1 MTQTFTLL
9 SLLCSLYLNGT
20 CAVMNKATPY
30 NAPFIHG
37 SDALSVAKLRSL
49 HQDKIANA
57 LMNKSNDATM
67 NCHRHLCTAP
77 LHNAKLQNTSQRTNK
92 RLFAFCLLTKQKA
105 SIIPEAH
112 PRHIKNK
119 PTIIPPLYRERGA
132 NVSKNINLSQKTHFL
147 WRGIT

>member
-20 CAVMNKATPY
+20 CAVINKATPC

-67 NCHRHLCTAP
+67 NCYRHLCTAP

-92 RLFAFCLLTKQKA
+92 RLFAFVFWQNKKQLY
-105 SIIPEAH
+105 PQGTR
-112 PRHIKNK
+112 PLHIKK
-119 PTIIPPLYRERGA
+119 TRLQQYLPSIESVG
-132 NVSKNINLSQKTHFL
+132 KMFQKT
-147 WRGIT
+147 